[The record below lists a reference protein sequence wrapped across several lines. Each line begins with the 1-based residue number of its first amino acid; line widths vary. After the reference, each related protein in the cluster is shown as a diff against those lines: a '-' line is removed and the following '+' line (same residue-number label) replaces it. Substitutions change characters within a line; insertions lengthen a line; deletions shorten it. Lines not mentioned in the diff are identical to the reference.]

1 MRIEDLCNFHGKQTS
16 RLSTNL
22 YVIERVRDLLDVKLQ
37 SSQSGDRLVGESAPR
52 YHGSNS
58 FQGLRVISPGF
69 SALFQPGALR
79 FRCVQRVFQ

>member
-1 MRIEDLCNFHGKQTS
+1 MRIDLCNFHGKQTS

-37 SSQSGDRLVGESAPR
+37 SSQSRDRLVGESAPR
-52 YHGSNS
+52 YHSPDS
-58 FQGLRVISPGF
+58 FQGLRVIPPRF

-79 FRCVQRVFQ
+79 FRRVQRVFQ